1 MENLRNVLEVDVGD
15 IPTKPIDKEKEG
27 FYLFVHGELQE
38 EVVEVVRGIE
48 KKVKKCKEKA
58 EVKKYHFPLIKKD
71 VAMFVFYELCEKG
84 AECSNTKEFL
94 PRTAFYKQVNTITSI
109 SMFLCSEG
117 KISEVV
123 YDPNYK
129 VRKPDTTFSSFEYR
143 YK

>member
-15 IPTKPIDKEKEG
+15 IPTKPMDKKKEG
-27 FYLFVHGELQE
+27 FYLFVWGEVQE
-38 EVVEVVRGIE
+38 EVPEVVNGVE

-58 EVKKYHFPLIKKD
+58 EAKYHFPLIKKD
-71 VAMFVFYELCEKG
+71 VAMFVFYKLCERG
-84 AECSNTKEFL
+84 AESAITKEFL

-117 KISEVV
+117 KISEVA

-129 VRKPDTTFSSFEYR
+129 VHKPNTTFSSFEYR